1 MVREQR
7 RDNSQAVEEGIPM
20 KQITIK
26 NFHSYEVQKHR
37 EGDGKDIQ
45 IWGLKEMEVQSDEI
59 ESRVLPSE
67 AIYGFAGWLSARD
80 ESITIGATFDAS
92 AVAEAVGEYCRV
104 QGYEDPRDSHYPN
117 NIVRMPT
124 KRL

>member
-1 MVREQR
+1 
-7 RDNSQAVEEGIPM
+7 M

-45 IWGLKEMEVQSDEI
+45 IWGLNDMELQSDGI
-59 ESRVLPSE
+59 EPKVLPSE
-67 AIYGFAGWLSARD
+67 ALYGFAGWLSARD
-80 ESITIGATFDAS
+80 QAITMGATHDAS
-92 AVAEAVGEYCRV
+92 VVAEALKQYCEA
-104 QGYEDPRDSHYPN
+104 QGYEDPRDGHYPN

-124 KRL
+124 KNL

>member
-1 MVREQR
+1 
-7 RDNSQAVEEGIPM
+7 M

-45 IWGLKEMEVQSDEI
+45 VWGLKDMEMESESI
-59 ESRVLPSE
+59 EPKVLPSE
-67 AIYGFAGWLSARD
+67 AIYGLLAWLSARD
-80 ESITIGATFDAS
+80 EATILSATNDAS
-92 AVAEAVGEYCRV
+92 VAAEIAKQYCKA
-104 QGYEDPRDSHYPN
+104 QGYEDPRDGHYPN

-124 KRL
+124 KTL